1 MPYSQVS
8 EIGSCHK
15 TGIRALQD
23 SAYSYRVWITMI
35 KLLYATLQHLKIA
48 PDIHQGEKLYGRLL
62 PSARRV
68 SEKNSSRKPG
78 EQARSRTPWYQ
89 TGVRVYERKL
99 EEELRR
105 SRRSWWRRLFGIE

>member
-23 SAYSYRVWITMI
+23 SAYSYRVWITLI
-35 KLLYATLQHLKIA
+35 KRIYAPLQCLKTS
-48 PDIHQGEKLYGRLL
+48 PDIHQGERLCGGLL

-68 SEKNSSRKPG
+68 SEKNSSRKLD
-78 EQARSRTPWYQ
+78 EQTSRHHTPRYRI
-89 TGVRVYERKL
+89 GMRVYECGFPRTP
-99 EEELRR
+99 
-105 SRRSWWRRLFGIE
+105 SFYGIFL